1 MTWLAVQTLCR
12 PCDYLLVRPSSE
24 EPCFKVANELLR
36 VREVGLRSLLRN
48 VHTWAWRTQW
58 IIGAIFDVREGIGS
72 KLVDF
77 TLETCRSCRY

>member
-12 PCDYLLVRPSSE
+12 PFDYLLVRLSSE
-24 EPCFKVANELLR
+24 EPCFKVANELSRLR
-36 VREVGLRSLLRN
+36 VRSLSRN

-58 IIGAIFDVREGIGS
+58 IIGAILDVQEGIGS